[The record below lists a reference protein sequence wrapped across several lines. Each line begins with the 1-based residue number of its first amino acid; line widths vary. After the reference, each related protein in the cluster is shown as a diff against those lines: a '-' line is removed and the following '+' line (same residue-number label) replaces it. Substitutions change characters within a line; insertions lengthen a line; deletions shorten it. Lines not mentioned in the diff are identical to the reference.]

1 MSTFVLIHGA
11 YHGGWCWQRLAPHL
25 ASAGHRVVTP
35 DLPGRGPDAAP
46 PGELGL
52 ADYVDS
58 VCAVLDRQ
66 PEPAVLVGH
75 SMAGAV
81 ITQAAEQ
88 RPQRIA
94 RLVYLTAYLL
104 ADGQAI
110 LDLSKLDGDSLT
122 AANRVVSAD
131 GLTLT
136 TREAVLNEA
145 FYGDC
150 TPTDQQWA
158 RARLVPEV
166 RAVSTAPVRT
176 SAANFGRVPR
186 AYVECTADRAI
197 SIASQRRMTQALPC
211 DPVITMDTGHSPFL
225 CAPEAL
231 AGHLLALAQA

>member
-11 YHGGWCWQRLAPHL
+11 YHGAWCWERLTPHL
-25 ASAGHRVVTP
+25 TSAGHRVVAP

-52 ADYVDS
+52 ADYAER
-58 VCAVLDRQ
+58 VCQVLDRQ

-88 RPQRIA
+88 RPRRIA

-110 LDLSKLDGDSLT
+110 LDLSRTDADSLVP
-122 AANRVVSAD
+122 ANRVISAD

-136 TREAVLNEA
+136 VRTEVLNET

-150 TPTDQQWA
+150 APTDKQWA
-158 RARLVPEV
+158 QARLIPEV
-166 RAVSTAPVRT
+166 RAVMTTPVRT

-186 AYVECTADRAI
+186 AYVLCTADRAI
-197 SIASQRRMTQALPC
+197 SIALQRRMVQALPC
-211 DPVITMDTGHSPFL
+211 DPVITMDTAHSPFL
-225 CAPEAL
+225 SAPEAL
-231 AGHLLALAQA
+231 AGHLLTLA